1 MFGRVPPRYN
11 GHMPAL
17 YSQTFGS
24 GEPTLV
30 LLHGVGAT
38 GGAFKLLIE
47 KLSAWPGRIVVPDLR
62 GHGRSPH
69 ATHYGMGHH
78 AADVADLLERKQP
91 VHLVG
96 HSMGGAVALV
106 LASGMFGVNVVKVS
120 AFGVKD
126 GWTEDELAKGAVF
139 AALPVRWF
147 DTREAAAERFLKV
160 SGLFGH
166 VDANDPVADTGIV
179 AENGKWRLAAD
190 NATVNAAGMTCGDYI
205 KAVRAPYQLF
215 CGGRDPMLK
224 VEEMRR
230 YDANAFSIGEC
241 GHNPH
246 IEAPDEV
253 AKAVLKFHLG

>member
-1 MFGRVPPRYN
+1 
-11 GHMPAL
+11 MPAL
-17 YSQTFGS
+17 FFETFGT

-38 GGAFKLLIE
+38 GGAFGPLIG

-78 AADVADLLERKQP
+78 AADIANLFAPGER
-91 VHLVG
+91 VHIAG

-106 LASGMFGVNVVKVS
+106 LASGLYGIDVVRIS
-120 AFGVKD
+120 AFGVKT
-126 GWTEDELAKGAVF
+126 GWTDDELAKGAAF
-139 AALPVRWF
+139 AASPVRWF

-160 SGLFGH
+160 AGLFGH
-166 VDANDPVADTGIV
+166 IAANDPAVDAGIV

-190 NATVNAAGMTCGDYI
+190 NATTRAAGATCGEFV
-205 KAVRAPYQLF
+205 AMTRAPFQLF
-215 CGGRDPMLK
+215 CGGRDPLVK
-224 VEEMRR
+224 VEDLRA
-230 YDANAFSIGEC
+230 YDPQAFAVGEC

-253 AKAVLKFHLG
+253 AKAILKFHL